1 MTNKLKSNFNTNNI
15 SIIKKKLSKVFL
27 HILLILGS
35 FLMLLPFFWMIST
48 SLKIENDIFSI
59 PIKFFPQTITFD
71 NFSRALEVVPMI
83 RYMFNTLFLAVIKIL
98 GEVLVS
104 AMVAFGFARFKFKGK
119 NVIFMILLATMMLPY
134 EVTMIPTFIIW
145 SRLGFGDSYVPLTLP
160 AYFGSATFIF
170 FLKMYFETYPKD
182 YEESAIIDGANYFT
196 IFARIF
202 LPLAKPALITIGL
215 WSFMGTWNDLLGQ
228 LIYIST
234 PENYTVQLGLASFS
248 SMTGEVLWGPLMAAS
263 FMALIPIIVLLLY
276 VQKYF
281 VEGIKTTGIK
291 G

>member
-1 MTNKLKSNFNTNNI
+1 
-15 SIIKKKLSKVFL
+15 
-27 HILLILGS
+27 
-35 FLMLLPFFWMIST
+35 
-48 SLKIENDIFSI
+48 
-59 PIKFFPQTITFD
+59 
-71 NFSRALEVVPMI
+71 
-83 RYMFNTLFLAVIKIL
+83 
-98 GEVLVS
+98 
-104 AMVAFGFARFKFKGK
+104 
-119 NVIFMILLATMMLPY
+119 
-134 EVTMIPTFIIW
+134 
-145 SRLGFGDSYVPLTLP
+145 VPLTLP

-248 SMTGEVLWGPLMAAS
+248 SMTGQVLWGPLMAAS